1 VSWLYDKPA
10 PGIEMASSII
20 KAPDARRPPVASVI
34 ISTYNWPQALHI
46 CLESYRRQDVGDFE
60 IVVADDGSRPET
72 DDLIAQHQAGFPVTI
87 KHVWQRDEGYRLAAI
102 RNKAIR
108 AASGEYLIFTDG
120 DCFVLPDFVRTH
132 LSLRE
137 PGMFVSGRRSWLSR
151 DISRKILA
159 QGQAPSRTRL
169 GWLGAGLTAACNRPL
184 EFIPAPSRAP
194 FRYAKADRYD
204 RAQTCNLAVSRADC
218 LAIGGFDERY
228 VGHGLEDS
236 DFVVRLLRAG
246 VRRKLGS
253 HGSVVLHLYHQ
264 RRTGRSESPNQALFS
279 ELLRTDRWI
288 SHAGLSGF
296 PDVAWEAGRKGR
308 ASAQG
313 SAQGLREDVG

>member
-1 VSWLYDKPA
+1 
-10 PGIEMASSII
+10 MASSIV

-46 CLESYRRQDVGDFE
+46 CLESYRRQDIRDFE
-60 IVVADDGSRPET
+60 VVIADDGSRPET
-72 DDLIAQHQAGFPVTI
+72 FDLIAQVQAGFPVTL
-87 KHVWQRDEGYRLAAI
+87 KHVWQQDEGYRLAAI

-108 AASGEYLIFTDG
+108 ASSGEYLIFTDG

-132 LSLRE
+132 LTLRE

-151 DISRKILA
+151 RISRKILEL
-159 QGQAPSRTRL
+159 GQAPSRSRL
-169 GWLGAGLTAACNRPL
+169 RWLGAGLTAACNRPL
-184 EFIPAPSRAP
+184 EFISAPSRAR
-194 FRYAKADRYD
+194 FRYAKADQFD

-218 LAIGGFDERY
+218 LAVGGFDERY

-264 RRTGRSESPNQALFS
+264 RRTGSSESPNQALFS

-288 SHAGLSGF
+288 SHAGLSSF
-296 PDVAWEAGRKGR
+296 ADVAWESGRKGR
-308 ASAQG
+308 ARAPV
-313 SAQGLREDVG
+313 LREDVG

>member
-1 VSWLYDKPA
+1 
-10 PGIEMASSII
+10 MASCIG
-20 KAPDARRPPVASVI
+20 KAPDARRPPVTSVI
-34 ISTYNWPQALHI
+34 IATYNWPRALRI
-46 CLESYRRQDVGDFE
+46 CLESYRRQDTSDFE
-60 IVVADDGSRPET
+60 IVVADDGSRPDT
-72 DDLIAQHQAGFPVTI
+72 GDLISELQADFPAPI

-132 LSLRE
+132 LALRE
-137 PGMFVSGRRSWLSR
+137 AGMFVTGRRSWLSR
-151 DISRKILA
+151 GVSAKILESRR
-159 QGQAPSRTRL
+159 APSRPRV
-169 GWLGAGLTAACNRPL
+169 GWVGAGLTAGCNRPL
-184 EFIPAPSRAP
+184 QFLSFPSRAW
-194 FRYAKADRYD
+194 FRYAKLDRYD

-218 LAIGGFDERY
+218 LTVGGFDERY

-253 HGSVVLHLYHQ
+253 HGSIVLHLYHE
-264 RRTGRSESPNQALFS
+264 RRIRPPTSPNEALFAQLLQS
-279 ELLRTDRWI
+279 ERWI

-296 PDVAWEAGRKGR
+296 PDVVWEGRRQGR
-308 ASAQG
+308 ASKPG
-313 SAQGLREDVG
+313 SNEPDLREDVG

>member
-1 VSWLYDKPA
+1 MAVSID
-10 PGIEMASSII
+10 

-34 ISTYNWPQALHI
+34 ISTYNWPEALYI
-46 CLESYRRQDVGDFE
+46 CLDSYRNQDIRDFE

-72 DDLIAQHQAGFPVTI
+72 DDLIAQFQAGFPVTI

-108 AASGEYLIFTDG
+108 ASSGEYLIFTDG

-132 LSLRE
+132 LTLRE
-137 PGMFVSGRRSWLSR
+137 PGMFVSGRRSWLSHGV
-151 DISRKILA
+151 SRRVMES
-159 QGQAPSRTRL
+159 GQAPSRSRL
-169 GWLGAGLTAACNRPL
+169 GWLRAGLTAGCNRPL
-184 EFIPAPSRAP
+184 EFIPAPSRAR
-194 FRYAKADRYD
+194 FRYAKSDQFD

-218 LAIGGFDERY
+218 LAVGGFDERY

-253 HGSVVLHLYHQ
+253 HAAVVLHLHHE
-264 RRTGRSESPNQALFS
+264 RRTRPPDSPNEVLFA

-288 SHAGLSGF
+288 SHSGISSF
-296 PDVAWEAGRKGR
+296 PDIAWDSRRKGR
-308 ASAQG
+308 ASTP
-313 SAQGLREDVG
+313 GLREDVG